1 MCAYFW
7 IGFIDFMLKGK
18 NTLNYINSLSP
29 NDYAKY
35 NKTILKYFHNQ
46 KHEKIIWHYA
56 LSIENLKNQKYHI
69 SQEKKTLF
77 LFTIC
82 SKCKNQDEK
91 LFKEEESIEIL
102 KVLGLIESI

>member
-1 MCAYFW
+1 
-7 IGFIDFMLKGK
+7 ML
-18 NTLNYINSLSP
+18 N
-29 NDYAKY
+29 
-35 NKTILKYFHNQ
+35 
-46 KHEKIIWHYA
+46 
-56 LSIENLKNQKYHI
+56 IENLKNQKYRN